1 MKIIVAIDS
10 LKGSLTSKEANRAAA
25 EGVRQAIPDAEVI
38 LVPVSDGGE
47 GWLEAFH
54 SAIGGEL
61 VSIKTCDPL
70 ARPILAEY
78 LLCGDTAIIEIA
90 RASGLTLLSPEER
103 DVERAHTGGSGRLVV
118 DAVRRGCK
126 EIIVGLGGSATCDY
140 GFGLTM
146 VMQEALS
153 KEPGWKN
160 VLSQL
165 EGIKFIAATDV
176 KTPLLGPNG
185 AARVFAPQKGASP
198 EVVER
203 REAFGRSLAT
213 TAAETMG
220 FDCSMK
226 EGAGAAGGLGWAM
239 MQYLGAEAVSGAELL
254 LERIAFDEIIQGA
267 DLVIT
272 GEGSADRQT
281 LMGKLPFVIMQHAQS
296 AGIPCLLISGRL
308 REREALIKAGFA
320 DAACINPPDT
330 SLVRAVQK
338 DWATRRITQTVM
350 QRINEYK
357 HCKKTRMAIR
367 QDSPKKK
374 DITIT

>member
-25 EGVRQAIPDAEVI
+25 EGVRQVIPDAEVI

-61 VSIKTCDPL
+61 ASIKTCDPL
-70 ARPILAEY
+70 ARPISAEY

-176 KTPLLGPNG
+176 KNPLLGPTG
-185 AARVFAPQKGASP
+185 A
-198 EVVER
+198 
-203 REAFGRSLAT
+203 
-213 TAAETMG
+213 
-220 FDCSMK
+220 
-226 EGAGAAGGLGWAM
+226 
-239 MQYLGAEAVSGAELL
+239 
-254 LERIAFDEIIQGA
+254 
-267 DLVIT
+267 
-272 GEGSADRQT
+272 
-281 LMGKLPFVIMQHAQS
+281 H
-296 AGIPCLLISGRL
+296 RL
-308 REREALIKAGFA
+308 R
-320 DAACINPPDT
+320 
-330 SLVRAVQK
+330 
-338 DWATRRITQTVM
+338 
-350 QRINEYK
+350 
-357 HCKKTRMAIR
+357 
-367 QDSPKKK
+367 
-374 DITIT
+374 